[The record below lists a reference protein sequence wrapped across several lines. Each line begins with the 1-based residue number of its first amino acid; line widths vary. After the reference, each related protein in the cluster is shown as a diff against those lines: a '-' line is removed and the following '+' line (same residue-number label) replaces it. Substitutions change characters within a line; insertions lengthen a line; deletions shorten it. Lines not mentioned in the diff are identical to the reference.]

1 MENLTQVSE
10 ARRIAEI
17 RLAFPMLNKEQSF
30 RLRQHERAGTIP
42 EEDIRKAVMGEAWI
56 PIEEHARKWGLE
68 HLLHLRPDL

>member
-1 MENLTQVSE
+1 METRTQVSE

-17 RLAFPMLNKEQSF
+17 RLAFPTLTKEQAF

-56 PIEEHARKWGLE
+56 PIEEHAKKCGVE
-68 HLLHLRPDL
+68 HLLHLRPDS